1 MVETND
7 IFNILHN
14 AVESKYMGK
23 KISHAT
29 MAKKLGVSMRTY
41 QDWRLGTTKPQ
52 AALAGEGFGEC
63 ASLPS
68 PSGGGRPGKH
78 SPRKRFIAFWSYNRW
93 KSPLRRALFYANI

>member
-52 AALAGEGFGEC
+52 AALGVFQMLCELDSDDASFVLSKIKKLIGE
-63 ASLPS
+63 
-68 PSGGGRPGKH
+68 
-78 SPRKRFIAFWSYNRW
+78 
-93 KSPLRRALFYANI
+93 